1 MVPGPAPMRG
11 VPMPRGMAWSLFLM
25 AIGLVLIMS
34 APTMTADGQASL
46 PLVFGGVLIVVIGGI
61 LAWRASRRAKTGR

>member
-1 MVPGPAPMRG
+1 
-11 VPMPRGMAWSLFLM
+11 MPRGMAWSLFLM

-34 APTMTADGQASL
+34 APTMTADGHASL